1 MLLGCMTKLL
11 VKSQK
16 IKRYDMGIFTV
27 YKDKL
32 ILLGVGIVITLV
44 LGLGF
49 MLKLQSNKIEELS
62 QTIQSLS
69 AELVVANANKA
80 TLEAAIKSQNVVIE
94 SNRNDYEAKV
104 TEYEE
109 WQAKPAEIKYKTI
122 VKEIKSDDCIDIKN
136 ALDELS
142 TIKF

>member
-1 MLLGCMTKLL
+1 MTL
-11 VKSQK
+11 
-16 IKRYDMGIFTV
+16 

-32 ILLGVGIVITLV
+32 ILLGIGIVITLV
-44 LGLGF
+44 IGLGF

-80 TLEAAIKSQNVVIE
+80 TLEAAIKSQNTVIE
-94 SNRNDYEAKV
+94 LNRNDYEAKV
-104 TEYEE
+104 AEYEE

-122 VKEIKSDDCIDIKN
+122 VKEIKSDECVDIKN

>member
-1 MLLGCMTKLL
+1 MRWMT
-11 VKSQK
+11 
-16 IKRYDMGIFTV
+16 I
-27 YKDKL
+27 YKDK
-32 ILLGVGIVITLV
+32 IQLLVAGMVITLV
-44 LGLGF
+44 LGLGVL
-49 MLKLQSNKIEELS
+49 LKLQSNKIEELS

-80 TLEAAIKSQNVVIE
+80 TLEAAIKSQNVLIE
-94 SNRNDYEAKV
+94 LNRNDYEAKV
-104 TEYEE
+104 AEYEE

-122 VKEIKSDDCIDIKN
+122 VKEIKSDECIDIKN

>member
-1 MLLGCMTKLL
+1 MGWMTL
-11 VKSQK
+11 
-16 IKRYDMGIFTV
+16 

-44 LGLGF
+44 IGLGF

-62 QTIQSLS
+62 QTIQTLS
-69 AELVVANANKA
+69 AKLVVANANKA
-80 TLEAAIKSQNVVIE
+80 TLEAAIKSQNTVIE
-94 SNRNDYEAKV
+94 LNRNEYEAKV
-104 TEYEE
+104 AEYEE

-122 VKEIKSDDCIDIKN
+122 VKEIKSDECVDIKN

>member
-1 MLLGCMTKLL
+1 MGWMT
-11 VKSQK
+11 
-16 IKRYDMGIFTV
+16 M

-44 LGLGF
+44 IGLGF
-49 MLKLQSNKIEELS
+49 MLKLQSNKIEELG

-80 TLEAAIKSQNVVIE
+80 TLEAAIKSQNAVIE
-94 SNRNDYEAKV
+94 LNRNDYEAKV
-104 TEYEE
+104 AEYEE

-122 VKEIKSDDCIDIKN
+122 VKEIKSDECVDIKN

>member
-1 MLLGCMTKLL
+1 MGWMTL
-11 VKSQK
+11 
-16 IKRYDMGIFTV
+16 

-44 LGLGF
+44 IGLGF

-62 QTIQSLS
+62 QTIQTLS

-80 TLEAAIKSQNVVIE
+80 VLEAAIKSQNTVIE
-94 SNRNDYEAKV
+94 LNRNDYEAKV
-104 TEYEE
+104 AEYEE

-122 VKEIKSDDCIDIKN
+122 VKEIKSDECVDIKN

>member
-1 MLLGCMTKLL
+1 
-11 VKSQK
+11 
-16 IKRYDMGIFTV
+16 MGIFTV

-80 TLEAAIKSQNVVIE
+80 TLEAAIKSQNAVIE
-94 SNRNDYEAKV
+94 LNRNDYEAKV
-104 TEYEE
+104 AEYEE

-122 VKEIKSDDCIDIKN
+122 VKEIKSDECIDIKN

>member
-1 MLLGCMTKLL
+1 MGWMTL
-11 VKSQK
+11 
-16 IKRYDMGIFTV
+16 

-44 LGLGF
+44 IGLGF
-49 MLKLQSNKIEELS
+49 MLKAQSNKIEELG

-80 TLEAAIKSQNVVIE
+80 TLEAAIKSQNAVIE
-94 SNRNDYEAKV
+94 LNRNDYEAKV
-104 TEYEE
+104 AEYEE

-122 VKEIKSDDCIDIKN
+122 VKEIKSDECVDIKN

>member
-1 MLLGCMTKLL
+1 
-11 VKSQK
+11 
-16 IKRYDMGIFTV
+16 MGWITL

-32 ILLGVGIVITLV
+32 ILLVTGIVITLV
-44 LGLGF
+44 IGLGF
-49 MLKLQSNKIEELS
+49 LLKLQSNKIEELG

-80 TLEAAIKSQNVVIE
+80 TLEAAIKSQNTVIE
-94 SNRNDYEAKV
+94 LNRNDYEAKV
-104 TEYEE
+104 AEYEE

-122 VKEIKSDDCIDIKN
+122 VKEIKSDECVDIKN

>member
-1 MLLGCMTKLL
+1 MGWMT
-11 VKSQK
+11 
-16 IKRYDMGIFTV
+16 I
-27 YKDKL
+27 YKDKVQ
-32 ILLGVGIVITLV
+32 LLVVGIVVTLV

-80 TLEAAIKSQNVVIE
+80 TLEAAIKSQNTVIE
-94 SNRNDYEAKV
+94 LNRNDYEAKV
-104 TEYEE
+104 AEYEE

-122 VKEIKSDDCIDIKN
+122 VKEIKSDECVDIKN

>member
-1 MLLGCMTKLL
+1 
-11 VKSQK
+11 
-16 IKRYDMGIFTV
+16 MGIFTV

-44 LGLGF
+44 IGLGF

-80 TLEAAIKSQNVVIE
+80 TLEASIKSQNAVIE
-94 SNRNDYEAKV
+94 LNRNDYEAKV
-104 TEYEE
+104 AEYEE

-122 VKEIKSDDCIDIKN
+122 VKEIKSDECVDIKN

>member
-1 MLLGCMTKLL
+1 MGWMTL
-11 VKSQK
+11 
-16 IKRYDMGIFTV
+16 

-32 ILLGVGIVITLV
+32 ILLGVGIIISLVI
-44 LGLGF
+44 GLGF
-49 MLKLQSNKIEELS
+49 MLKLQSNKIEELG

-80 TLEAAIKSQNVVIE
+80 TLEAAIKSQNAVIE
-94 SNRNDYEAKV
+94 LNRNDYEAKV

-122 VKEIKSDDCIDIKN
+122 VKEIKSDECVDIKN

>member
-1 MLLGCMTKLL
+1 MTL
-11 VKSQK
+11 
-16 IKRYDMGIFTV
+16 

-80 TLEAAIKSQNVVIE
+80 TLEAAIRSQNVLIE
-94 SNRNDYEAKV
+94 LNRNDYEAKV
-104 TEYEE
+104 AEYEE

-122 VKEIKSDDCIDIKN
+122 VKEIKSDECIDIKN

>member
-1 MLLGCMTKLL
+1 
-11 VKSQK
+11 
-16 IKRYDMGIFTV
+16 MGIVTV

-32 ILLGVGIVITLV
+32 ILLGVGLVITLV
-44 LGLGF
+44 IGLGF
-49 MLKLQSNKIEELS
+49 MLKLQSNKIEELG

-94 SNRNDYEAKV
+94 SNRNEYEAKV
-104 TEYEE
+104 AKYEE
-109 WQAKPAEIKYKTI
+109 WQAKPAEVKYKTI
-122 VKEIKSDDCIDIKN
+122 VKEIKSDECVDIKN

>member
-1 MLLGCMTKLL
+1 
-11 VKSQK
+11 
-16 IKRYDMGIFTV
+16 MGWMIL

-32 ILLGVGIVITLV
+32 ILLGVGIVIALV
-44 LGLGF
+44 IGLGF
-49 MLKLQSNKIEELS
+49 MLKLQSNKIEELG

-69 AELVVANANKA
+69 AELVVANANKV

-94 SNRNDYEAKV
+94 TNRNDYEAKV
-104 TEYEE
+104 AKYEE
-109 WQAKPAEIKYKTI
+109 WQAKPAEVKYKTI

-142 TIKF
+142 TVKF

>member
-1 MLLGCMTKLL
+1 MLLGCLTKLL

-16 IKRYDMGIFTV
+16 IKRYNMGIFTV

-49 MLKLQSNKIEELS
+49 MLKLQSNKIEELG

-80 TLEAAIKSQNVVIE
+80 TLEAAIKSQNAVIE
-94 SNRNDYEAKV
+94 LNRNDYEAKV
-104 TEYEE
+104 AEYEE

-122 VKEIKSDDCIDIKN
+122 VKEIKSDECVDIKN

>member
-1 MLLGCMTKLL
+1 MTKLL

-32 ILLGVGIVITLV
+32 MLLGVGIVITLV

-80 TLEAAIKSQNVVIE
+80 TLEAAIKSQNAVLE
-94 SNRNDYEAKV
+94 LNRNDYEAKV
-104 TEYEE
+104 AKYEE
-109 WQAKPAEIKYKTI
+109 WQAKPAEVKYKTI
-122 VKEIKSDDCIDIKN
+122 IKEVKSDDCIDIKN

>member
-1 MLLGCMTKLL
+1 MGWMTL
-11 VKSQK
+11 
-16 IKRYDMGIFTV
+16 

-32 ILLGVGIVITLV
+32 ILLGVGIIITLV
-44 LGLGF
+44 IGLGF

-80 TLEAAIKSQNVVIE
+80 TLEAAIKSQNAVIE
-94 SNRNDYEAKV
+94 LNRNDYEAKV
-104 TEYEE
+104 AEYEE

-122 VKEIKSDDCIDIKN
+122 VKEIKSDECVDIKN

>member
-1 MLLGCMTKLL
+1 MGWMT
-11 VKSQK
+11 
-16 IKRYDMGIFTV
+16 I
-27 YKDKL
+27 YKDKVQ
-32 ILLGVGIVITLV
+32 LLVAGIVVTLV

-49 MLKLQSNKIEELS
+49 MLKLQSNKIEELG

-80 TLEAAIKSQNVVIE
+80 TLEAAIKSQNAVIE
-94 SNRNDYEAKV
+94 LNRNDYEAKV
-104 TEYEE
+104 AEYEE

-122 VKEIKSDDCIDIKN
+122 VKEIKSDECIDIKN

>member
-1 MLLGCMTKLL
+1 MGWMTL
-11 VKSQK
+11 
-16 IKRYDMGIFTV
+16 

-32 ILLGVGIVITLV
+32 VLLGVGIVITLV
-44 LGLGF
+44 IGLGF
-49 MLKLQSNKIEELS
+49 MLKLQSNKIEELG

-69 AELVVANANKA
+69 AELVVANANKV
-80 TLEAAIKSQNVVIE
+80 TLEAAIKSQNAVIE
-94 SNRNDYEAKV
+94 LNRNDYEAKV
-104 TEYEE
+104 AEYEE

-122 VKEIKSDDCIDIKN
+122 VKEIKSDECVDIKN

>member
-1 MLLGCMTKLL
+1 MGWMTL
-11 VKSQK
+11 
-16 IKRYDMGIFTV
+16 

-44 LGLGF
+44 IGLGF
-49 MLKLQSNKIEELS
+49 MLKLQSNKIEELG

-80 TLEAAIKSQNVVIE
+80 TLEAAIKSQNAVIE

-104 TEYEE
+104 AKYEE

-122 VKEIKSDDCIDIKN
+122 VKEIKSDECIDIKN

>member
-1 MLLGCMTKLL
+1 MGWMTL
-11 VKSQK
+11 
-16 IKRYDMGIFTV
+16 

-44 LGLGF
+44 IGLGF

-80 TLEAAIKSQNVVIE
+80 TLEAAIKSQNAVIE
-94 SNRNDYEAKV
+94 LNRNDYETKV
-104 TEYEE
+104 AEYEE

-122 VKEIKSDDCIDIKN
+122 VKEIKSDECIDIKN

>member
-1 MLLGCMTKLL
+1 MTL
-11 VKSQK
+11 
-16 IKRYDMGIFTV
+16 

-32 ILLGVGIVITLV
+32 ILLGVGIVITLAI
-44 LGLGF
+44 GLGF
-49 MLKLQSNKIEELS
+49 MLKLQSNKIEELG
-62 QTIQSLS
+62 QTIQSLR
-69 AELVVANANKA
+69 AELVISNANKA
-80 TLEAAIKSQNVVIE
+80 TLEAAIKSQNTVIE

-104 TEYEE
+104 AEYEE

-122 VKEIKSDDCIDIKN
+122 VKEIKSDECVDIKN

>member
-1 MLLGCMTKLL
+1 
-11 VKSQK
+11 
-16 IKRYDMGIFTV
+16 MGIFTV

-44 LGLGF
+44 IGLGF
-49 MLKLQSNKIEELS
+49 MLKLQSNKIEELG

-104 TEYEE
+104 AKYEE

-122 VKEIKSDDCIDIKN
+122 VKEIKSDECVDIKN

>member
-1 MLLGCMTKLL
+1 MGWMTL
-11 VKSQK
+11 
-16 IKRYDMGIFTV
+16 

-80 TLEAAIKSQNVVIE
+80 TLEAAIKSQNVLIE
-94 SNRNDYEAKV
+94 LNRNDYEAKV
-104 TEYEE
+104 AEYEE

-122 VKEIKSDDCIDIKN
+122 VKEIKSDECVDIKN

>member
-1 MLLGCMTKLL
+1 MTKLL

-32 ILLGVGIVITLV
+32 ILLGIGIVITLV
-44 LGLGF
+44 IGLGF
-49 MLKLQSNKIEELS
+49 MLKLQSSKIEELS

-80 TLEAAIKSQNVVIE
+80 TLEAAIKSQNAVIE
-94 SNRNDYEAKV
+94 LNRNDYEAKV
-104 TEYEE
+104 AEYEE
-109 WQAKPAEIKYKTI
+109 WRAKPAEIKYKTI
-122 VKEIKSDDCIDIKN
+122 VKEVKSDECVDIKN

>member
-1 MLLGCMTKLL
+1 MGWMT
-11 VKSQK
+11 
-16 IKRYDMGIFTV
+16 M

-44 LGLGF
+44 IGLGF
-49 MLKLQSNKIEELS
+49 MLKLQGNKIEELG

-69 AELVVANANKA
+69 AELVVVNANKA
-80 TLEAAIKSQNVVIE
+80 TLEAAIKSQNTVIE
-94 SNRNDYEAKV
+94 LNRNDYEAKV
-104 TEYEE
+104 AEYEE

-122 VKEIKSDDCIDIKN
+122 VKEIKSDECVDIKN

>member
-1 MLLGCMTKLL
+1 
-11 VKSQK
+11 
-16 IKRYDMGIFTV
+16 MGIVTV

-32 ILLGVGIVITLV
+32 ILLGIGIVITLV
-44 LGLGF
+44 IGLGF
-49 MLKLQSNKIEELS
+49 MLKLQSNKIEELG
-62 QTIQSLS
+62 QTVQSLS

-80 TLEAAIKSQNVVIE
+80 ALEAAIKSQNTVIE
-94 SNRNDYEAKV
+94 LNRNDYEAKV
-104 TEYEE
+104 AEYAE

-122 VKEIKSDDCIDIKN
+122 VKEIKSDECVDIKN

>member
-1 MLLGCMTKLL
+1 MTWITL
-11 VKSQK
+11 
-16 IKRYDMGIFTV
+16 

-32 ILLGVGIVITLV
+32 ILLGVGIIITLV
-44 LGLGF
+44 IGLGF

-80 TLEAAIKSQNVVIE
+80 TLEAAIRSQNAVIE
-94 SNRNDYEAKV
+94 LNRNDYETKV
-104 TEYEE
+104 AEYEE

-122 VKEIKSDDCIDIKN
+122 VKEIKSDECVDIKN

>member
-1 MLLGCMTKLL
+1 MGWMT
-11 VKSQK
+11 
-16 IKRYDMGIFTV
+16 M
-27 YKDKL
+27 YKDK
-32 ILLGVGIVITLV
+32 IQLLVAGIIITLV
-44 LGLGF
+44 IGLGF

-94 SNRNDYEAKV
+94 LNRNDYEAKV
-104 TEYEE
+104 AEYEE

-122 VKEIKSDDCIDIKN
+122 VKEIKSDECVDIKN

>member
-1 MLLGCMTKLL
+1 
-11 VKSQK
+11 
-16 IKRYDMGIFTV
+16 MGWMAL
-27 YKDKL
+27 YKDKVM
-32 ILLGVGIVITLV
+32 LLGVGIVMTLV
-44 LGLGF
+44 IGLGL
-49 MLKLQSNKIEELS
+49 MLKLQSNKIEELG

-94 SNRNDYEAKV
+94 LNRNDYEAKV
-104 TEYEE
+104 AKYEE
-109 WQAKPAEIKYKTI
+109 WQAKPAEVKYKTI

>member
-1 MLLGCMTKLL
+1 MRWMT
-11 VKSQK
+11 
-16 IKRYDMGIFTV
+16 I
-27 YKDKL
+27 YKDK
-32 ILLGVGIVITLV
+32 IQLLVAGMVITLV
-44 LGLGF
+44 LGLGVL
-49 MLKLQSNKIEELS
+49 LKLQSNKIEELS

-80 TLEAAIKSQNVVIE
+80 TLEAAIKSQNAVIE
-94 SNRNDYEAKV
+94 LNRNDYEAKV
-104 TEYEE
+104 AEYEE

-122 VKEIKSDDCIDIKN
+122 VKEIKSDECVDIKN

>member
-1 MLLGCMTKLL
+1 MGWMTL
-11 VKSQK
+11 
-16 IKRYDMGIFTV
+16 

-32 ILLGVGIVITLV
+32 ILLGVGIIITLV
-44 LGLGF
+44 IGLGF
-49 MLKLQSNKIEELS
+49 MLKLQSNKIEKLG

-80 TLEAAIKSQNVVIE
+80 TLEASIKSQNAVIE
-94 SNRNDYEAKV
+94 LNRNDYEAKV
-104 TEYEE
+104 AEYEE

-122 VKEIKSDDCIDIKN
+122 VKEIKSDECVDIKN

>member
-1 MLLGCMTKLL
+1 MLLGCLTKSL
-11 VKSQK
+11 VKNQK
-16 IKRYDMGIFTV
+16 IKRYNMGIFTV

-32 ILLGVGIVITLV
+32 ILLGIGIVITLV
-44 LGLGF
+44 IGLGF
-49 MLKLQSNKIEELS
+49 MLKLQSNKIEELG

-104 TEYEE
+104 AKYEE
-109 WQAKPAEIKYKTI
+109 WQAKPAEVKYKTVI
-122 VKEIKSDDCIDIKN
+122 KEVKSDECIDIKN

>member
-1 MLLGCMTKLL
+1 MHQIIKDQEMGLMT
-11 VKSQK
+11 
-16 IKRYDMGIFTV
+16 M

-94 SNRNDYEAKV
+94 LNRNDYEAKV

-122 VKEIKSDDCIDIKN
+122 VKEIKSDECVDIKN

>member
-1 MLLGCMTKLL
+1 MGWMTL
-11 VKSQK
+11 
-16 IKRYDMGIFTV
+16 

-32 ILLGVGIVITLV
+32 ILLGVGIVINLV
-44 LGLGF
+44 LGLEF
-49 MLKLQSNKIEELS
+49 MLKLQSNKIEELG

-80 TLEAAIKSQNVVIE
+80 TLEAAIKSQNAVIE
-94 SNRNDYEAKV
+94 LNRNDYEAKV
-104 TEYEE
+104 AEYEE

-122 VKEIKSDDCIDIKN
+122 VKEIKSDECIDIKN